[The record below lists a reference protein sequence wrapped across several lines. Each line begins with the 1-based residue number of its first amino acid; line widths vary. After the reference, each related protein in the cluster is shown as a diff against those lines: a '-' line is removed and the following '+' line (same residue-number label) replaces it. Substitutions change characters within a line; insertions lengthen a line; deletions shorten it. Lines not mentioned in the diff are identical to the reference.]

1 MKYIDM
7 EKWPRRELFGFY
19 SGLDNPH
26 FNVCAD
32 VDITKVFEYLKTNHR
47 STFKT
52 VLYVACKAA
61 NAIAEFRLRLRGDQ
75 VVEHDVVHPSFT
87 VLTDDNLFG
96 FCAVDYIDDIDSFF
110 ERTQHGIE
118 AAKMNPTLEDEPE
131 RDDYLFISSLP
142 WIRFTSISH
151 PINIHPTDS
160 VPRIS
165 WGKYHTEN
173 GKVIMPL
180 SVQVH
185 HGLADGF
192 HVGKYYTLFQEWIDQ
207 PEQLFA
213 GELQKN

>member
-1 MKYIDM
+1 MKYVDM
-7 EKWPRRELFGFY
+7 EKWPRRELFRFY

-32 VDITKVFEYLKTNHR
+32 VDLTKFFEYVKTNHR

-61 NAIAEFRLRLRGDQ
+61 NAIAEFRLRLQGDQ

-96 FCAVDYIDDIDSFF
+96 FCAVDYTDDIDAFF

-151 PINIHPTDS
+151 PINIHPADS

-185 HGLADGF
+185 HGLADGY
-192 HVGKYYTLFQEWIDQ
+192 HLGLFFNRIQKLLKV
-207 PEQLFA
+207 PAKLF
-213 GELQKN
+213 EKQ

>member
-7 EKWPRRELFGFY
+7 EKWPRRELFRFY
-19 SGLDNPH
+19 SGLDSPH

-32 VDITKVFEYLKTNHR
+32 VDLTKLFEYVKTNHR

-61 NAIAEFRLRLRGDQ
+61 NAVTEFRLRLRGDR
-75 VVEHDVVHPSFT
+75 VVEHAVVHPSFT
-87 VLTDDNLFG
+87 VLTDNNLFG
-96 FCAVDYIDDIDSFF
+96 FCEVEYTDAIDAFF

-118 AAKMNPTLEDEPE
+118 AAKTNPTLEDEPE

-142 WIRFTSISH
+142 WIHFTSISH

-165 WGKYHTEN
+165 WGKYLTEN
-173 GKVIMPL
+173 GKVTMPL

-185 HGLADGF
+185 HGLADGY
-192 HVGKYYTLFQEWIDQ
+192 HMGLFFNRIQKLLDE
-207 PEQLFA
+207 PAKLFD
-213 GELQKN
+213 K

>member
-1 MKYIDM
+1 MDLTMKYIDM
-7 EKWPRRELFGFY
+7 EKWPRRALFRFY
-19 SGLDNPH
+19 SGLDSPH

-32 VDITKVFEYLKTNHR
+32 VDLTKLFEYAKTNHR

-52 VLYVACKAA
+52 VLYVVCKSA
-61 NAIAEFRLRLRGDQ
+61 NAVTEFRLRLRGDQ
-75 VVEHDVVHPSFT
+75 VVEHAVVHPSFT
-87 VLTDDNLFG
+87 VLTDNNLFG
-96 FCAVDYIDDIDSFF
+96 FCAVEYTDDIDTFF
-110 ERTQHGIE
+110 QRTQDGIE
-118 AAKMNPTLEDEPE
+118 AAKKNPTLEDEPE

-173 GKVIMPL
+173 GKVTMPL

-185 HGLADGF
+185 HGLADGY
-192 HVGKYYTLFQEWIDQ
+192 HLGLFFNRIQKLLNE
-207 PEQLFA
+207 PEILF
-213 GELQKN
+213 KN